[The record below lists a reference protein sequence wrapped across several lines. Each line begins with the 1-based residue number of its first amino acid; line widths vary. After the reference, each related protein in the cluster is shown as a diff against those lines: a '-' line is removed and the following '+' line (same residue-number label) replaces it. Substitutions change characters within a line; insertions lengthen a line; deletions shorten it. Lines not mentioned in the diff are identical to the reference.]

1 MGFSRQEYWSGLPF
15 PSPDLPNPGIEPGSP
30 ALQTEDLPSEPPGK
44 PKVYSLKESQMP
56 PTKQMYNT
64 ALAQHTLYMLVGN
77 HLSDSDRKEQ
87 RVLFLQFFK
96 LWWNTHKISMFLPLK
111 KFYWGIVDLQCVSF
125 KYTVNWISYT
135 YTLGSSFSYRLLQS
149 TQFPVLYRS
158 LLVIYFILSG
168 VYVSIPIFQFIPPQI
183 FTTSRHTVQW

>member
-1 MGFSRQEYWSGLPF
+1 MFSYQVWYIEVCFLYFLAFPIDSLTKLHRIYSWVIVVLTIKSLVTIFILIILFSLILYIYFWNYWV
-15 PSPDLPNPGIEPGSP
+15 N
-30 ALQTEDLPSEPPGK
+30 
-44 PKVYSLKESQMP
+44 
-56 PTKQMYNT
+56 
-64 ALAQHTLYMLVGN
+64 
-77 HLSDSDRKEQ
+77 
-87 RVLFLQFFK
+87 FFF
-96 LWWNTHKISMFLPLK
+96 FLPLK
-111 KFYWGIVDLQCVSF
+111 NFYWGIADLQCVSF

-183 FTTSRHTVQW
+183 FNTSRHTVQW

>member
-1 MGFSRQEYWSGLPF
+1 MKSLSHVWLFVTSWTVAYQAPWSMGFSRQEYWSGLPF

-30 ALQTEDLPSEPPGK
+30 ALQTDTLPSEPPGK

-77 HLSDSDRKEQ
+77 HLYDSDRKEQ

-135 YTLGSSFSYRLLQS
+135 YTLGSSSLIDYYGALNFLCY
-149 TQFPVLYRS
+149 TGLY
-158 LLVIYFILSG
+158 
-168 VYVSIPIFQFIPPQI
+168 
-183 FTTSRHTVQW
+183 